1 VSVADRNPLSP
12 EAGTGE
18 LDGPLPQRPAW
29 TRLLP
34 GASTSPSLRLLERNL
49 VAWRGMWLIFISV
62 MVEPIFF
69 LFSIGVGVGKLV
81 GDITLS
87 SGQVVSYRE
96 FVAAGLLASS
106 AMMGPVFDS
115 TFNFFVKLKYI
126 HTYQAVLATPM
137 GPRHIVTGEMLWSLV
152 RASLYAAAFLVAIV
166 VMGLTSSWWAVLCV
180 PVALLIGFAFSGAG
194 LGATTYM
201 RSFIDFDL
209 VNVAIIPMFLFSGTF
224 FPVSQYPTVLQ
235 WVVRCTPLYQGVAL
249 ERGLLLG
256 EVDAAMFGHV
266 AYLLIMGGIGLWV
279 ASRRLGQLLLP

>member
-1 VSVADRNPLSP
+1 VSLADRAAPP
-12 EAGTGE
+12 A
-18 LDGPLPQRPAW
+18 LDGPLPQRPWW

-34 GASTSPSLRLLERNL
+34 GASASPPLRLLERNL

-69 LFSIGVGVGKLV
+69 LFSIGIGVGKLV

-87 SGQVVSYRE
+87 SGQTVPYRE

-137 GPRHIVTGEMLWSLV
+137 GPRDVVTGELLWSLV
-152 RASLYAAAFLVAIV
+152 RATLYAAAFLVAIV

-180 PVALLIGFAFSGAG
+180 PVALLIGFAFAGAG
-194 LGATTYM
+194 LGATTFM

-209 VNVAIIPMFLFSGTF
+209 VNLFIIPMFLFSGTF

-235 WVVRCTPLYQGVAL
+235 WVVQCTPLYQGVAL
-249 ERGLLLG
+249 ERALILGDVGPTLL
-256 EVDAAMFGHV
+256 VHV
-266 AYLLIMGGIGLWV
+266 VYLAIMGAIGLRV
-279 ASRRLGQLLLP
+279 ASRRLGRLLLP

>member
-1 VSVADRNPLSP
+1 MTVAGADPRVGP
-12 EAGTGE
+12 
-18 LDGPLPQRPAW
+18 DQPLPRRPAW

-34 GASTSPSLRLLERNL
+34 GASMSPPLRLLERNV

-69 LFSIGVGVGKLV
+69 LFSIGIGVGKLV
-81 GDITLS
+81 GDVTLA

-137 GPRHIVTGEMLWSLV
+137 GSRDVVVGELAWSLV
-152 RASLYAAAFLVAIV
+152 RAALYAAAFLVAIV
-166 VMGLTSSWWAVLCV
+166 IMGLTSSWWAVLCV
-180 PVALLIGFAFSGAG
+180 PVALLIGFAFAGAG
-194 LGATTYM
+194 MGATTYM

-209 VNVAIIPMFLFSGTF
+209 VNLAIIPMFLFSGTF
-224 FPVSQYPTVLQ
+224 FPVARYPTVLQ
-235 WVVRCTPLYQGVAL
+235 WVVEASPLYQGVAL
-249 ERGLLLG
+249 ERALLLG
-256 EVDAAMFGHV
+256 HVGPTLLGHV
-266 AYLLIMGGIGLWV
+266 VYLLAMGTAGLWV
-279 ASRRLGQLLLP
+279 ASKRLHKLLLP

>member
-1 VSVADRNPLSP
+1 MTVADDTRPP
-12 EAGTGE
+12 IEE
-18 LDGPLPQRPAW
+18 LPQRPAW

-34 GASTSPSLRLLERNL
+34 GASMSPPLRLLERNV

-81 GDITLS
+81 GHVTLA
-87 SGQVVSYRE
+87 SGQVVTYRE
-96 FVAAGLLASS
+96 FVAGGLLASS

-126 HTYQAVLATPM
+126 HTYQATLSTPM
-137 GPRHIVTGEMLWSLV
+137 GPRDLVIGELLWSLV
-152 RASLYAAAFLVAIV
+152 RASFYAAAFLVAIV

-180 PVALLIGFAFSGAG
+180 PVALLIGFAFAGAG

-201 RSFIDFDL
+201 RSFVDFDL
-209 VNVAIIPMFLFSGTF
+209 VNLAIIPMFLFSGTF
-224 FPVSQYPTVLQ
+224 FPIDRYPEALQ
-235 WVVRCTPLYQGVAL
+235 WVVRCSPLYQGVAL

-256 EVDAAMFGHV
+256 VVSWSMLVNAAYLAAMGV
-266 AYLLIMGGIGLWV
+266 LGLRV
-279 ASRRLGQLLLP
+279 ASRRLDLLLLP

>member
-1 VSVADRNPLSP
+1 VDEVPR
-12 EAGTGE
+12 
-18 LDGPLPQRPAW
+18 RPAW

-34 GASTSPSLRLLERNL
+34 GASMSPPLRMLERNI

-81 GDITLS
+81 GTVTLA
-87 SGQVVSYRE
+87 SGQAVSYRE
-96 FVAAGLLASS
+96 FVAGGLIASS

-126 HTYQAVLATPM
+126 HTYQATLSTPM
-137 GPRHIVTGEMLWSLV
+137 GPRDLVIGELLWSLL

-166 VMGLTSSWWAVLCV
+166 VMGLTSSWWAVLAV
-180 PVALLIGFAFSGAG
+180 PVALLIGFAFAGAG

-201 RSFIDFDL
+201 RSFVDFDL
-209 VNVAIIPMFLFSGTF
+209 VNLAIIPMFLFSGTF
-224 FPVSQYPTVLQ
+224 FPVERYPEALQ
-235 WVVRCTPLYQGVAL
+235 WVVRCSPLYQGVAL

-256 EVDAAMFGHV
+256 DVGWWMLVHVVYLVVMGAA
-266 AYLLIMGGIGLWV
+266 GLRV
-279 ASRRLGQLLLP
+279 ASQRLGLLLLP

>member
-1 VSVADRNPLSP
+1 MSVADATRPPLD
-12 EAGTGE
+12 E
-18 LDGPLPQRPAW
+18 PLPRRPAW
-29 TRLLP
+29 SRLLP
-34 GASTSPSLRLLERNL
+34 GASMSPPLRLLERNV

-81 GDITLS
+81 GHVALA

-96 FVAAGLLASS
+96 FVAGGLIASS

-126 HTYQAVLATPM
+126 HTYQATLSTPM
-137 GPRHIVTGEMLWSLV
+137 GSRDVVVGELLWSLV

-180 PVALLIGFAFSGAG
+180 PVALLIGFAFAGAG
-194 LGATTYM
+194 LGATTFM

-209 VNVAIIPMFLFSGTF
+209 VNLAIIPMFLFSGTF
-224 FPVSQYPTVLQ
+224 FPVERYPAALQ
-235 WVVRCTPLYQGVAL
+235 WVVRCSPLYQGVAL

-256 EVDAAMFGHV
+256 DVSWSMLLNA
-266 AYLLIMGGIGLWV
+266 AYLAVMGVIGLRV
-279 ASRRLGQLLLP
+279 ASRRLHLLLLP